1 MSTFLSHWY
10 LHTECHFI
18 KSTEYALQRHS
29 SFNFFSLSPVMYTH
43 HTWHEIKTL
52 FICKCTISS
61 CFVPRVLL
69 MWYSLH
75 NSRCTVLGVW
85 YAPKPNIFS
94 FFPLQDIQPC
104 LLGHCLPSH
113 ISIETELQPMHTVS
127 LGIRAVVVNPI
138 LVFNFR
144 PCFHEPDTN
153 FKSWRGLQIFLQIKV
168 V

>member
-29 SFNFFSLSPVMYTH
+29 SFNFSSLSPVMYTH

-75 NSRCTVLGVW
+75 NSRPTVLGVW

-94 FFPLQDIQPC
+94 FLRHSALFTWSLFAISYQHRNWTTTYAYCVTGYKSCGCKPYPSLQFQT
-104 LLGHCLPSH
+104 LLSGA
-113 ISIETELQPMHTVS
+113 
-127 LGIRAVVVNPI
+127 RY
-138 LVFNFR
+138 
-144 PCFHEPDTN
+144 
-153 FKSWRGLQIFLQIKV
+153 
-168 V
+168 